1 MNYYSITFAK
11 TSISNPKNSIIAIIQ
26 FFSDASNCF
35 TTAPTG
41 SPPAPPN
48 CK

>member
-1 MNYYSITFAK
+1 MNYYSITFAN
-11 TSISNPKNSIIAIIQ
+11 TSVSNPKISLIATIQ

-41 SPPAPPN
+41 SPPVRPD